1 MSTPQQIEPSEKA
14 KIRSLPIEFWP
25 EADRRA
31 WMSASQPSQR
41 LKRGGA
47 GSHMKLIT
55 LNDLGRRYGYFLDC
69 LNRRGLLDPNKAAGA
84 HVTPENVDTYLKELI
99 ARVSSVTAYG
109 SIYKLRRACELID
122 PASDL
127 SWLADIEKDLAL
139 MMRPRSKAERW
150 VLTEVL
156 VEAGLALI
164 AEAENSRK
172 MPKLSQARQVRNG
185 LMVAMLAMH
194 PVRLKNFA
202 DLEIGRNFV
211 EINGSW
217 WIALSASETKEGRPD
232 ERRIDDLLQPA
243 LDRYL
248 RKYRPAL
255 AEGDQS
261 NAALWLSSNDGASM
275 SYSGVERALT
285 EATRAAVGVAVS
297 PHLFRTAIA
306 SSAAIHGGAS
316 PHLASALL
324 HHTDPRVTEAHYN
337 RASSISSGDSLRR
350 IIQGYIKG

>member
-1 MSTPQQIEPSEKA
+1 VTPAAPIASSIQT

-25 EADRRA
+25 EADRNA
-31 WMSASQPSQR
+31 WISACQPSLR

-47 GSHMKLIT
+47 GSHMKPIT

-69 LNRRGLLDPNKAAGA
+69 MNRRGLLNPNRVAGA
-84 HVTPENVDTYLKELI
+84 HVTPENVDAYLQELT
-99 ARVSSVTAYG
+99 ARVSSVTIYG

-122 PASDL
+122 SKRDL
-127 SWLADIEKDLAL
+127 SWLTEIEKDLEIL
-139 MMRPRSKAERW
+139 MRPRSKANRW

-156 VEAGLALI
+156 VEAGLTLV
-164 AEAENSRK
+164 AEAETSRT
-172 MPKLSQARQVRNG
+172 MSKLARARQVRNG

-194 PVRLKNFA
+194 SIRLKNLA
-202 DLEIGRNFV
+202 DLEIGRNF
-211 EINGSW
+211 IQIKGSW
-217 WIALSASETKEGRPD
+217 WIVLSASETKEGRPD

-248 RKYRPAL
+248 KKYRPFL
-255 AEGDQS
+255 ARADQS
-261 NAALWLSSNDGASM
+261 TAALWLSSNGGASM
-275 SYSGVERALT
+275 SYSGVERVLT
-285 EATRAAVGVAVS
+285 ETARATVGVAVS

-306 SSAAIHGGAS
+306 SSAAIHGGAN

-337 RASSISSGDSLRR
+337 RASSLSAAESLRR
-350 IIQGYIKG
+350 IIQGYIKD